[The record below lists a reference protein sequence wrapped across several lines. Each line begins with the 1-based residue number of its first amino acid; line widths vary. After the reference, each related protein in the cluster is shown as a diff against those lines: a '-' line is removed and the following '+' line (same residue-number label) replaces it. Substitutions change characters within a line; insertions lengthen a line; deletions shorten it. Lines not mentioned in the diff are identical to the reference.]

1 LTPADRLGYAAPV
14 RQALPKPGST
24 ATRAMFPALLI
35 SAVILGVV
43 EGVTEFLPISSTGHL
58 ILMGELLDFQGPQGK
73 LFEIVIQ
80 LGAILAVCWAYRE
93 RLIEAAAGLASEPD
107 AQRFVANIVVAFV
120 PSVIAGMLLYRFI
133 KDVLFS
139 PWVVAVSFIVGGFL
153 ILLIE
158 RIRPRPRVHAVE
170 TMSLGTALAIGCCQ
184 ILAMIPGVSRA
195 GATIMG
201 ALMLRVDRPAAT
213 EFSFFLA
220 IPTMLAAAVYD
231 LYKNRAILSLDSVL
245 VIAVGF
251 VVAFVSALFVVRRLV
266 GFVSEHGFGVFAW
279 YRIVIGAVALI
290 GLWTLGA

>member
-107 AQRFVANIVVAFV
+107 AQRFVANIAVAFV